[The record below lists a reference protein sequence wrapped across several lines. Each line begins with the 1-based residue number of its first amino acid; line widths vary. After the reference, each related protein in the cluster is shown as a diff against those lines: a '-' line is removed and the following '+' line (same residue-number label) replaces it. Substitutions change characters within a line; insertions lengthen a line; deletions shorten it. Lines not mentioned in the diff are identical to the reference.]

1 VDCEI
6 AYEQLAALAAGDLE
20 GDVRAQLSQHVEQCE
35 RCRSRLSALAEAD
48 EALASVRPVTPPA
61 EALLAARRA
70 ISDELR
76 SRAPEIMTL
85 EEVGEFLRVTPEQLG
100 EIVEE
105 LPAFEI
111 AGQIRIRRARLTQW
125 LEQRERDYT
134 RQSAA
139 SWAAT
144 AGVRSIPY
152 QAI

>member
-1 VDCEI
+1 VECEI
-6 AYEQLAALAAGDLE
+6 TYEQLAALAAGDLE
-20 GDVRAQLSQHVEQCE
+20 ADEAAKLGQHVEQCD
-35 RCRSRLSALAEAD
+35 RCRDRLAALANAD
-48 EALASVRPVTPPA
+48 QALASVHPVTPPA
-61 EALLAARRA
+61 GALLAARRA
-70 ISDELR
+70 FSDELR

-85 EEVGEFLRVTPEQLG
+85 EEVGEFLRVTGEQLG

-111 AGQIRIRRARLTQW
+111 AGQIRIRRARLTEW

-144 AGVRSIPY
+144 AGVRSMPNL
-152 QAI
+152 AI